1 MRSIP
6 VKKTVNQLI
15 FAAGVLVVWET
26 LAFLK
31 VWPPY
36 LFPTPQGVAE
46 SLWDGFKD
54 HSILIGIMIS
64 LRRVVIGYAIS
75 VVLGILLGMLL
86 AANHFLEDTLG
97 RVILG
102 LQSLPSSCWVP
113 IALLWF
119 GLSETAI
126 IFVTI
131 TGSLLAVTQATKA
144 GFDNVPRILTM
155 AGRNLGAKG
164 PQMFWH
170 VLLPASL
177 PYLVDGLRQGWA
189 FAWRSL
195 ITGEMIYISLGLGQL
210 LMAGRDNED
219 INLVVAVMILIAL
232 LGYVVDGVLFRK
244 LDTSLRDKWGMA
256 TAASK

>member
-1 MRSIP
+1 M
-6 VKKTVNQLI
+6 KKSVNQLI
-15 FAAGVLVVWET
+15 FAAGVLVLWET
-26 LAFLK
+26 LALLK

-54 HSILIGIMIS
+54 HSLWIGIGVSM
-64 LRRVVIGYAIS
+64 RRVVIGYVIS
-75 VVLGILLGMLL
+75 VILGILLGMLL
-86 AANHFLEDTLG
+86 ATNKFLEDTLG

-102 LQSLPSSCWVP
+102 LQSLPSACWVP

-126 IFVTI
+126 FFVTI
-131 TGSLLAVTQATKA
+131 TGSLLAVTQSTKA
-144 GFDNVPRILTM
+144 GFDNVPRILSM

-170 VLLPASL
+170 VMLPASL
-177 PYLVDGLRQGWA
+177 PYLLDGLRQGWA

-195 ITGEMIYISLGLGQL
+195 ITGEMIYISLGLGQI
-210 LMAGRDNED
+210 LMTGRDLND

-232 LGYVVDGVLFRK
+232 LGYAVDGILFRR
-244 LDTSLRDKWGMA
+244 LDISIRNKWGLA
-256 TAASK
+256 TAASS

>member
-1 MRSIP
+1 M
-6 VKKTVNQLI
+6 KKSVNQLI
-15 FAAGVLVVWET
+15 FAAGALVVWEA
-26 LAFLK
+26 LALSK
-31 VWPPY
+31 IWPPY

-54 HSILIGIMIS
+54 HSLLIGIEVSM
-64 LRRVVIGYAIS
+64 RRVIIGYAIS
-75 VVLGILLGMLL
+75 VVFGILLGMLL
-86 AANHFLEDTLG
+86 ASSKFLEDTLG
-97 RVILG
+97 RVILS
-102 LQSLPSSCWVP
+102 LQSLPSACWVP

-144 GFDNVPRILTM
+144 GFDNVPRILSM

-164 PQMFWH
+164 PQLFWH
-170 VLLPASL
+170 VLLPASM
-177 PYLVDGLRQGWA
+177 PYLMDGLRQGWA

-210 LMAGRDNED
+210 LMTGRDLND
-219 INLVVAVMILIAL
+219 INLVVAVMVLIAV
-232 LGYVVDGVLFRK
+232 LGYIVDSLLFRR
-244 LDTSLRDKWGMA
+244 LDASLRNRWGMS
-256 TAASK
+256 TAASR